1 MGVYDQA
8 CRYCAKMDPRGFFQ
22 WLLPQNDRLV
32 FSQWLDTRTIPF
44 PGEPDR
50 ICDTVGGFASQDSEL
65 LLAGLVVEFQTE
77 PEGDVLER
85 LLEYAVRVRRELRH
99 VADGRSY
106 KLQVSAALVNL
117 TGGAQPDTWTMQPAG
132 FAGAGHTFRV
142 VLRIMST
149 EDAATTLE
157 EIRNGSIGRC
167 ILPWIPLMKGGD
179 TVEIVRQWKEL
190 ADGEPDVRRRADYGG
205 LALVFAE
212 LAGCH
217 ALWKEALED
226 WNMRESQQ
234 VMEWQREAR
243 QEGRLEMLLQLLQV
257 QFGSTLPESLVAEIR
272 SMEDEQTVSRW
283 LEAALRSPTLDD
295 FRTRVNGRN

>member
-22 WLLPQNDRLV
+22 WLLPQDDRLV

-50 ICDTVGGFASQDSEL
+50 ICDSVGGFASQDSEL
-65 LLAGLVVEFQTE
+65 LLAGLVVEFQSE

-149 EDAATTLE
+149 ED
-157 EIRNGSIGRC
+157 
-167 ILPWIPLMKGGD
+167 
-179 TVEIVRQWKEL
+179 
-190 ADGEPDVRRRADYGG
+190 
-205 LALVFAE
+205 
-212 LAGCH
+212 
-217 ALWKEALED
+217 

-234 VMEWQREAR
+234 VLEWQREAR
-243 QEGRLEMLLQLLQV
+243 QEGWQKGRLDMLLQLLQV

-283 LEAALRSPTLDD
+283 LEAALRSPTLED